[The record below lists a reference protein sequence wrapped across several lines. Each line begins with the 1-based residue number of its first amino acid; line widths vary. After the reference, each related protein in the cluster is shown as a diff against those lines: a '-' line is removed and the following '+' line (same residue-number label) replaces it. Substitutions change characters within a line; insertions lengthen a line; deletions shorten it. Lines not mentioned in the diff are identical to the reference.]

1 MFDAQAVHREKLSST
16 VTPTLTAYEQPM
28 LVRPKLRHLTP
39 VECERLQGFPDGW
52 TEWGLDV
59 NGNHVGMRDRARY
72 RQLGN
77 AVSVPVAEWIARRI
91 RSISGCTT
99 PSSDRPSELSH
110 FTSITGPHFF
120 RRLRQDQK

>member
-1 MFDAQAVHREKLSST
+1 MFDARAIHREKLSSM

-28 LVRPKLRHLTP
+28 LVRPELRHLTP

-59 NGNHVGMRDRARY
+59 NRNHLGMSDRARY

-91 RSISGCTT
+91 IKKAVSRHHLPTRHQSC
-99 PSSDRPSELSH
+99 SSL
-110 FTSITGPHFF
+110 I
-120 RRLRQDQK
+120 K